1 MANARIKR
9 DTSATRDLD
18 DRLASRAGEVVAS
31 RNSASEADLA
41 RKERLDAFRDKWANS
56 ALPDLP
62 KDIIPGF
69 HLCWLSTTNT
79 YDSIDKRM
87 ALGYEP
93 VKAGEL
99 GKGFEALG
107 KMSSGKFE
115 GCVSCNEM
123 VLFKLPEDVYQEVMR
138 MLHLEDPLEHQRNI
152 TAQVRDT
159 AQGNKGGRSVL
170 EGGLLEMEKETAK
183 ANNKDI
189 RFS

>member
-9 DTSATRDLD
+9 DLD
-18 DRLASRAGEVVAS
+18 DRLQERVEEVKTRSTISDDDRA
-31 RNSASEADLA
+31 R
-41 RKERLDAFRDKWANS
+41 RERLEAFRDKWQNS

-62 KDIIPGF
+62 KDILPGF

-123 VLFKLPEDVYQEVMR
+123 VLFKLPEDIYQEVMR

-152 TAQVRDT
+152 TATVRET
-159 AQGNKGGRSVL
+159 ASTNKGGRSHL
-170 EGGLLEMEKETAK
+170 EGGLLEMEKESSKT
-183 ANNKDI
+183 NKNI
-189 RFS
+189 RFD

>member
-1 MANARIKR
+1 MANPRNKR
-9 DTSATRDLD
+9 DLE
-18 DRLASRAGEVVAS
+18 DRLQERVDEVVS
-31 RNSASEADLA
+31 TRSNISDDDKA
-41 RKERLDAFRDKWANS
+41 RRERLDAFRDKWANS

-62 KDIIPGF
+62 EGIIPGF
-69 HLCWLSTTNT
+69 HLCWLSTTNN

-123 VLFKLPEDVYQEVMR
+123 VLFKLPQEIYQEVMR
-138 MLHLEDPLEHQRNI
+138 MMHLEDPLEHQRNI
-152 TAQVRDT
+152 TSQVRGAAET
-159 AQGNKGGRSVL
+159 GKGGRSLL
-170 EGGLLEMEKETAK
+170 EGGLLEMEKETAR
-183 ANNKDI
+183 ANPNI
-189 RFS
+189 RFD

>member
-1 MANARIKR
+1 MANTRIK
-9 DTSATRDLD
+9 RDLD
-18 DRLASRAGEVVAS
+18 DRLADRVAEVKARADSDEDIIK
-31 RNSASEADLA
+31 R
-41 RKERLDAFRDKWANS
+41 ERLEAFRDKWANN
-56 ALPDLP
+56 ALPDIP
-62 KDIIPGF
+62 ENAIPGF
-69 HLCWLSTTNT
+69 HLCWLSTTNN

-123 VLFKLPEDVYQEVMR
+123 VLFKLPEEIYQEVMR
-138 MLHLEDPLEHQRNI
+138 MMHLEDPLEHQRNI
-152 TAQVRDT
+152 TSAVRGT
-159 AQGNKGGRSVL
+159 AQEGKGGRSLL

-183 ANNKDI
+183 ANNKNI
-189 RFS
+189 RF

>member
-1 MANARIKR
+1 MANTRIKR
-9 DTSATRDLD
+9 DLEDRMADRVQEVLERSTTASPD
-18 DRLASRAGEVVAS
+18 DI
-31 RNSASEADLA
+31 A
-41 RKERLDAFRDKWANS
+41 RRERLDAFRDKWANS
-56 ALPDLP
+56 ALPDIP
-62 KDIIPGF
+62 AGTIPGY

-79 YDSIDKRM
+79 YDSIDKRI

-93 VKAGEL
+93 VKAEEL
-99 GKGFEALG
+99 GTGFGTLG

-123 VLFKLPEDVYQEVMR
+123 ILFKLPEDIYQEVMR
-138 MLHLEDPLEHQRNI
+138 MLHLEEPLEHQRNI

-183 ANNKDI
+183 ANNKNI